1 MRTASLGGGKNAIG
15 AAEAL
20 SAFKCWTIEVKK
32 VSITY
37 SFSLLPTVSIFFWR
51 GQPESSFVLSLLGSH
66 IHALK
71 ESFIKRRSPGG

>member
-1 MRTASLGGGKNAIG
+1 MHTASLGGGKNAIG

-37 SFSLLPTVSIFFWR
+37 SNR
-51 GQPESSFVLSLLGSH
+51 
-66 IHALK
+66 HALLTYGHK
-71 ESFIKRRSPGG
+71 LIDSHTNFSAALARRGA